1 MDKLEALYN
10 SYIEA
15 GLLSSSTTLDQ
26 FALANDNII
35 NALYQQGIDNNI
47 LSKSTSI
54 DLFKSA
60 WTEKK
65 SPDTTIQLSQEDLD
79 LPLEGTS
86 LGSPQLNAELP
97 MQPSDRRTR
106 GVDEVQEEEIKDFY
120 VSYNPAGI
128 PTYTPSKENP
138 TYLEQAL
145 GKWSITDFLGDIYRA
160 AKTGYYQGRVAGQ
173 ASDIF
178 FDGKANVDK
187 EAIQEYVN
195 AAKQLRDAPVSDEMV
210 DFTETVQ
217 ENGGGVKGFIFGLLK
232 NPSVA
237 PQVVVSSMVGMFN
250 QAGAAGAAVG
260 GAAGSAIPILGTTTG
275 AIAGATLGTETALSF
290 SEFIQE
296 ELDKQNMEL
305 TTENVEAIF
314 QDPEAMKRIRGRALA
329 RGLTIA
335 VIDAVTA
342 KMGGRVI
349 KEGVRTGK
357 RAKAVT
363 KSLGIEA
370 TGGGAGEAG
379 ARGLAGQ
386 EMDVAEIGLEAV
398 SPGVI
403 TGVNV
408 AKSVIKPPKYTV
420 NGQNVEGNDVMN
432 FLDTA
437 TDEQILESNIT
448 VTNDQAF
455 SEEVDQRIREAKA
468 GLDLKNEYG
477 LNYTKLDETQA
488 NKLVS
493 IEAELARLGA
503 KSFKT
508 VLTKKKIKSLETQ
521 LDKLSKEYG
530 LLEEVTEEVT
540 PEAAPEVAEEV
551 TQVEYTAPETRKQ
564 RRAEHELISIKE
576 AEKRGLEVVEGQ
588 KWVAINKLTGRV
600 VYAKSKGE
608 AQSAI
613 DNMDYDFGEGDLV
626 NKKDLDELRGV
637 KPEVTPIDDSPVFD
651 TKGEPDAEPLAF
663 EGEEVVEQFTGVP
676 LIPIVPDQVVPSVL
690 EALPES
696 LKAEFMLK
704 QKNTSPTSALRDIL
718 KRLPE
723 ETRNKIS
730 NDIKNKISE
739 VDIAEKK
746 DRGLVS
752 RDIDGNKFD
761 NIDPNT
767 NEPTAVEL
775 EDGVIIVRNEDGTYT
790 DGDSVYESFSALMEQ
805 QKGMDMTSP
814 TVFTEQ
820 NQRQSIVGEV
830 EVEVA
835 PEVTEEVVVQEL
847 PENVPFRSDKQKG
860 IIQDLLNEN
869 YTSENLASDFEA
881 GRIKVGKDGK
891 LTRESVKQIAA
902 LSKTEP
908 VETAKTLDEGELV
921 SLFEQALDARFQ
933 VKEGVPMDQADQA
946 IYEGLRSDGMTKI
959 TNKEIKSKED
969 INDFLAETIEGGK
982 KFSDLA
988 NESPDKILDTLA
1000 DIKKQLDQF
1009 GLAAGLTPRLLKPIV
1024 SAIEAGVKA
1033 GRALKE
1039 VVNSTAKKFNVN
1051 PKNIFKAL
1059 GDFYDRKKADF
1070 QQFIVNKYIKPFRM
1084 QEAVEKIK
1092 DINLDKDFK
1101 TAMTL
1106 LPGKVQEML
1115 KASSSRIETMVSDLS
1130 KSFPNAEVALQ
1141 KLDDYLYAL
1150 HAEERNKYIIE
1161 NVKDRRNES
1170 LAPSG
1175 MYTNVEDVNADLEAG
1190 ILTEEQAKD
1199 IIDNGQTAQQ
1209 IIESFNAKEIEA
1221 LRKARRVVRTVLKE
1235 SLDTQRDQGL
1245 ITEKEYQTIIDN
1257 PYNEYVPL
1265 TNFDSSEDIE
1275 VQVLQGYEPTRRIP
1289 IRGKEIKAAK
1299 GRTSKAGSITANIL
1313 QQVQR
1318 RILRQEKNATLQ
1330 KLYKFMEDNP
1340 DPENYRVI
1348 PAARKG
1354 SKAEQS
1360 LAQRARDG
1368 QIVPVKIDGKYAYM
1382 EFTDPSIAKVFTDT
1396 PNILLTSNV
1405 GRALIKANS
1414 FLRGVYTTYSPE
1426 FLLVNNVRDV
1436 QTAILNALAETDIE
1450 IENKTE
1456 FIANMIKD
1464 DAAGIKNIYKIE
1476 MSDPKALLEMTERQ
1490 LRRKGIDKGML
1501 KDYLEFKKL
1510 GGSTGYINQKSYE
1523 QITADLTKNLNKKNL
1538 KDRVVSKK
1546 SVSQFVDAI
1555 GNASENATRLAG
1567 FRAAKKAGLSPEK
1580 AAALA
1585 KNLTVNFNQRGTGSE
1600 FVNALYL
1607 FFNAATQGTANFVK
1621 AILTTKKTYDKEGK
1635 KIKSTFNPTQKIAM
1649 GMVLGGFLLNRA
1661 NRGISEEDEDGV
1673 LFYDKIPWY
1682 EKERNLIV
1690 MKPDGKGYFKFP
1702 LPYGYNVIY
1711 NMGDIL
1717 ADVGF
1722 KDKSPGEAVSD
1733 FTTSFIGAFSPVNV
1747 AKGETPIGG
1756 LAKTAIPTAVKP
1768 IVEVN
1773 IGTSRYGTPIF
1784 APKFGQDIPD
1794 SQVAKTS
1801 TSEEAKSFVKFVNEL
1816 TGGTTQ
1822 KKGTVDMSPETIP
1835 YLVDEY
1841 FGTIGRLVQGGAES
1855 IADFDRG
1862 LEKDVEE
1869 KDKPIIRRFSG
1880 EVSRYKDVIDMYDRM
1895 NAVEINI
1902 KELKDIAEGKE
1913 RKELLEKDREI
1924 YRRAQSLS
1932 SRIKADKKTL
1942 KAIRDR
1948 KKYEKQRRL
1957 KGEIT
1962 YQQEYDILK
1971 RLEKREDEIADR
1983 FNKRFLTLFSKS
1995 SLQDFN
2001 KQNLKLKD
2009 KPN

>member
-1 MDKLEALYN
+1 MNPEVLKD
-10 SYIEA
+10 
-15 GLLSSSTTLDQ
+15 
-26 FALANDNII
+26 
-35 NALYQQGIDNNI
+35 LYQRATSKGYTKSIEEFQELI
-47 LSKSTSI
+47 LSNQEVLDDNFEYVKSKGYNKTIEDFSM
-54 DLFKSA
+54 LVGYG
-60 WTEKK
+60 EKK

-145 GKWSITDFLGDIYRA
+145 GKWSVTDFIGDIYRA
-160 AKTGYYQGRVAGQ
+160 AKTGFYQGRVAGQ

-210 DFTETVQ
+210 EFTETVQ
-217 ENGGGVKGFIFGLLK
+217 DNGGGVKGFIFGLLK

-250 QAGAAGAAVG
+250 QAGAAGATVG
-260 GAAGSAIPILGTTTG
+260 GAAGSVVPILGTATG

-379 ARGLAGQ
+379 ARALAGQ

-437 TDEQILESNIT
+437 TDEQILESNVT

-508 VLTKKKIKSLETQ
+508 VLTKKKIKSLEAK

-530 LLEEVTEEVT
+530 LLEEVTEEAAS
-540 PEAAPEVAEEV
+540 EAAPEA
-551 TQVEYTAPETRKQ
+551 A
-564 RRAEHELISIKE
+564 
-576 AEKRGLEVVEGQ
+576 
-588 KWVAINKLTGRV
+588 
-600 VYAKSKGE
+600 
-608 AQSAI
+608 
-613 DNMDYDFGEGDLV
+613 
-626 NKKDLDELRGV
+626 
-637 KPEVTPIDDSPVFD
+637 PIDDSPVFD

-663 EGEEVVEQFTGVP
+663 EGEEVVEQFTGAP
-676 LIPIVPDQVVPSVL
+676 LIPIVPDKVVPSVL
-690 EALPES
+690 EALPEN
-696 LKAEFMLK
+696 LKSEFMLK

-718 KRLPE
+718 KKLPE
-723 ETRNKIS
+723 ETRNKVS

-746 DRGLVS
+746 DKGLVS

-775 EDGVIIVRNEDGTYT
+775 EDGIVIVRNEDGTYT

-805 QKGMDMTSP
+805 QKGMDITSP

-891 LTRESVKQIAA
+891 LTRESVKQITA

-908 VETAKTLDEGELV
+908 VETAKTLEIEEV
-921 SLFEQALDARFQ
+921 TPLFEQALDARFQ
-933 VKEGVPMDQADQA
+933 VEEGVPMDQADVE
-946 IYEGLRSDGMTKI
+946 IYEGLKTSGFDKI
-959 TNKEIKSKED
+959 VAGEIKSKED

-982 KFSDLA
+982 KFSEISSQPTDRVLDYIADL
-988 NESPDKILDTLA
+988 
-1000 DIKKQLDQF
+1000 KKQLDQF
-1009 GLAAGLTPRLLKPIV
+1009 GLAIGLAPGAAKALLTAVETGI
-1024 SAIEAGVKA
+1024 KA
-1033 GRALKE
+1033 GRALVEVVKE
-1039 VVNSTAKKFNVN
+1039 VGKKFNV
-1051 PKNIFKAL
+1051 PYQKLLEAFDSTRERI
-1059 GDFYDRKKADF
+1059 DKKLLPLK
-1070 QQFIVNKYIKPFRM
+1070 QFIVNKYIKPYRM
-1084 QEAVEKIK
+1084 QEAVEKTKKIG
-1092 DINLDKDFK
+1092 LDKDFK

-1130 KSFPNAEVALQ
+1130 KSFPNAKVALQ

-1289 IRGKEIKAAK
+1289 IRGKEMKAAK

-1360 LAQRARDG
+1360 LAQRARNG

-1396 PNILLTSNV
+1396 PNVLLTSKG

-1426 FLLVNNVRDV
+1426 FLLVNNIRDV
-1436 QTAILNALAETDIE
+1436 QTAILNALSETDIE
-1450 IENKTE
+1450 IKNKTE

-1464 DAAGIKNIYKIE
+1464 DVAGIKNIYKIE

-1490 LRRKGIDKGML
+1490 LRRKGIDKVML
-1501 KDYLEFKKL
+1501 RDYLEVKKL

-1523 QITADLTKNLNKKNL
+1523 QITADLIKNLNKKNL

-1600 FVNALYL
+1600 VLNAAYL
-1607 FFNAATQGTANFVK
+1607 FFNAATQGTANFAK
-1621 AILTTKKTYDKEGK
+1621 SLTRLKTTYDEEGK
-1635 KIKSTFNPTQKIAM
+1635 KTGKAINSTQKIAL
-1649 GMVLGGFLLNRA
+1649 GMVLTGFALNKSNKAR
-1661 NRGISEEDEDGV
+1661 SEEDEDGV

-1690 MKPDGKGYFKFP
+1690 MKPNGKDYFKFP
-1702 LPYGYNVIY
+1702 LPYGYNLFPNI
-1711 NMGDIL
+1711 GDIL
-1717 ADVGF
+1717 ADVGS

-1747 AKGETPIGG
+1747 LKGETRIGG
-1756 LAKTAIPTAVKP
+1756 LVKTAIPTVLRPAV
-1768 IVEVN
+1768 EAGL
-1773 IGTSRYGTPIF
+1773 GTSRYGTPIA

-1801 TSEEAKSFVKFVNEL
+1801 TSEEAKSFVKFLNEL
-1816 TGGTTQ
+1816 GGGTTQ
-1822 KKGTVDMSPETIP
+1822 KKGSLGFIDLDLSPETIP

-1841 FGTIGRLVQGGAES
+1841 FGTVGRLVKGGAES
-1855 IADFDRG
+1855 IANFDRD
-1862 LEKDVEE
+1862 LKKDVEE

-1895 NAVEINI
+1895 NAVEKNV

-1913 RKELLEKDREI
+1913 RQELLEKDREI

-1932 SRIKADKKTL
+1932 ERIKSDKKTL

-1948 KKYEKQRRL
+1948 KQTTKQRRL

-1995 SLQDFN
+1995 SLKDFN

>member
-1 MDKLEALYN
+1 MNPEVLKD
-10 SYIEA
+10 
-15 GLLSSSTTLDQ
+15 
-26 FALANDNII
+26 
-35 NALYQQGIDNNI
+35 LYQRAKSKGYNKSIEEFQELI
-47 LSKSTSI
+47 LSNQDVLADSFNYAKSKGYNKTVEDFSM
-54 DLFKSA
+54 LVGYG
-60 WTEKK
+60 EKK

-145 GKWSITDFLGDIYRA
+145 GKWSVTDFIGDIYRA
-160 AKTGYYQGRVAGQ
+160 AKTGFYQGRVAGQ

-178 FDGKANVDK
+178 FDGKANIDK

-195 AAKQLRDAPVSDEMV
+195 AAKKLRDAPVSDEMV

-260 GAAGSAIPILGTTTG
+260 GAAGTAIPILGTATG

-305 TTENVEAIF
+305 TTENVESVF

-349 KEGVRTGK
+349 KQGVRTGK

-370 TGGGAGEAG
+370 TGGGVGEAG
-379 ARGLAGQ
+379 ARALAGQ

-420 NGQNVEGNDVMN
+420 KGQNVEGNDVMN

-508 VLTKKKIKSLETQ
+508 VLTKKKIKSLEAQ

-530 LLEEVTEEVT
+530 LLEEVTEETTTEEAPVEEVKVDNKQESTRQERLDAKPKIYGDTHKSKDLPYSEAVISDITNPDEKGVQTAKYVSPKTGELDVIISSTGNEKNFVGFTRVYENGKPTNRFTAKMESTGDAFKNMITAAEASLPPGAEVIETTSISLGGINAYKKSKALTPKVDSDGNVVT
-540 PEAAPEVAEEV
+540 NPTKYSNATKESVAEKGQSAYNPFVSSDQAEIDAEVAKIKAANPDVQVRVEDVEVKGRKAPPLPPGVKPKPKKKNIIIDLPVYEKIDSNKETTSPEAAPEVTTDVAEEL
-551 TQVEYTAPETRKQ
+551 TA
-564 RRAEHELISIKE
+564 
-576 AEKRGLEVVEGQ
+576 
-588 KWVAINKLTGRV
+588 
-600 VYAKSKGE
+600 
-608 AQSAI
+608 
-613 DNMDYDFGEGDLV
+613 
-626 NKKDLDELRGV
+626 
-637 KPEVTPIDDSPVFD
+637 
-651 TKGEPDAEPLAF
+651 
-663 EGEEVVEQFTGVP
+663 
-676 LIPIVPDQVVPSVL
+676 
-690 EALPES
+690 
-696 LKAEFMLK
+696 
-704 QKNTSPTSALRDIL
+704 
-718 KRLPE
+718 
-723 ETRNKIS
+723 
-730 NDIKNKISE
+730 
-739 VDIAEKK
+739 
-746 DRGLVS
+746 
-752 RDIDGNKFD
+752 
-761 NIDPNT
+761 
-767 NEPTAVEL
+767 
-775 EDGVIIVRNEDGTYT
+775 
-790 DGDSVYESFSALMEQ
+790 
-805 QKGMDMTSP
+805 
-814 TVFTEQ
+814 
-820 NQRQSIVGEV
+820 
-830 EVEVA
+830 
-835 PEVTEEVVVQEL
+835 QEL
-847 PENVPFRSDKQKG
+847 PGNVPFRSDKQKG

-891 LTRESVKQIAA
+891 LTRESVKQITA
-902 LSKTEP
+902 LSKTKP
-908 VETAKTLDEGELV
+908 VETAKTLEIEEV
-921 SLFEQALDARFQ
+921 KPLFEQALDARFQ
-933 VKEGVPMDQADQA
+933 VEEGVPMDQADVE
-946 IYEGLRSDGMTKI
+946 IYEGLKTKGFDKI
-959 TNKEIKSKED
+959 AAGEIKSKED
-969 INDFLAETIEGGK
+969 INDFLAETTEGGK

-988 NESPDKILDTLA
+988 NQSPDKVLDYIA
-1000 DIKKQLDQF
+1000 DLKKQLDQF
-1009 GLAAGLTPRLLKPIV
+1009 GLAIGLAPGVAKAVL
-1024 SAIEAGVKA
+1024 SAIETGIKA
-1033 GRALKE
+1033 KRALVGVVKE
-1039 VVNSTAKKFNVN
+1039 VGKKFNV
-1051 PKNIFKAL
+1051 PYQKLLEAL
-1059 GDFYDRKKADF
+1059 DKTRERIDKKLLPLK
-1070 QQFIVNKYIKPFRM
+1070 QYIVNKYIKPYRM
-1084 QEAVEKIK
+1084 QEAVEKRKKIG
-1092 DINLDKDFK
+1092 LDKDFK

-1115 KASSSRIETMVSDLS
+1115 KASASRIEAMVSDLS

-1221 LRKARRVVRTVLKE
+1221 LRKAKRVVRTVLKE

-1275 VQVLQGYEPTRRIP
+1275 AQVLQGYEPTRRIP
-1289 IRGKEIKAAK
+1289 IRGKEMKAAK

-1330 KLYKFMEDNP
+1330 NLYKFMEDNP

-1368 QIVPVKIDGKYAYM
+1368 QVVPVKIDGKYAYM
-1382 EFTDPSIAKVFTDT
+1382 EFTDPSIAKVFIDT
-1396 PNILLTSNV
+1396 PGGFLNTRA

-1436 QTAILNALAETDIE
+1436 QTAILNALSETDVE
-1450 IENKTE
+1450 IKNKTE

-1464 DAAGIKNIYKIE
+1464 DVAGIKNIYKIE

-1523 QITADLTKNLNKKNL
+1523 QITTDLTKNLKKNRK

-1546 SVSQFVDAI
+1546 SISQFVDAI

-1600 FVNALYL
+1600 FVNAAYL
-1607 FFNAATQGTANFVK
+1607 FFNAATQGSANFVK
-1621 AILTTKKTYDKEGK
+1621 SLTRLKTTYDKEGK
-1635 KIKSTFNPTQKIAM
+1635 ETGKAVNSTQKIAI
-1649 GMVLGGFLLNRA
+1649 GMMLTGFALNKSNKAR
-1661 NRGISEEDEDGV
+1661 SEEDEDGV

-1690 MKPDGKGYFKFP
+1690 MKPNGKDYFKFP
-1702 LPYGYNVIY
+1702 LPYGYNLFS
-1711 NMGDIL
+1711 NMGDII
-1717 ADVGF
+1717 ADVGS
-1722 KDKSPGEAVSD
+1722 KDKSSGEAVAD
-1733 FTTSFIGAFSPVNV
+1733 FTTSVIGAFSPVNV
-1747 AKGETPIGG
+1747 VKGETAIGG
-1756 LAKTAIPTAVKP
+1756 LAKTAIPTVFRPAV
-1768 IVEVN
+1768 EAGL
-1773 IGTSRYGTPIF
+1773 GTSRYGTPIA
-1784 APKFGQDIPD
+1784 APKYGQDIPD

-1801 TSEEAKSFVKFVNEL
+1801 TSEEAKSFVKFLNEL
-1816 TGGTTQ
+1816 GGGTTQ
-1822 KKGTVDMSPETIP
+1822 KKGSLGIIDLDLSPETIP

-1862 LEKDVEE
+1862 LKRDVEE

-1924 YRRAQSLS
+1924 YQKAQSLS
-1932 SRIKADKKTL
+1932 SKIKADKKTL

-1948 KKYEKQRRL
+1948 KKTTKQRRL

-1962 YQQEYDILK
+1962 YQQEYDVLK

-1995 SLQDFN
+1995 SLKDFN